1 MKRSRDQ
8 RQRDD
13 RGQVTTALVL
23 IVSTALLSVALLGIV
38 LIGRGVDSKSKAQT
52 AADAAALAGA
62 SVLTD
67 VLPDLVGLLNS
78 VNDNLASHVGCD
90 LGRAEAEDYA
100 AKNGAS
106 LTDYCF
112 DLASGRV
119 SVAVRMNEPVSDDV
133 GPATARA
140 VASTGLD
147 LAGCGFTD
155 PSPSDDPDDPD
166 DPEPT
171 DGPTDGPPPP
181 PPDSSTSLDCGP
193 LQVEFVIDGETGLLH
208 VSHVD
213 LDGLEPSLVE

>member
-1 MKRSRDQ
+1 MDNSRE
-8 RQRDD
+8 RRPRDD

-23 IVSTALLSVALLGIV
+23 VVSASLLSVALLGIV

-67 VLPDLVGLLNS
+67 ALPDLVGLLSS
-78 VNDNLASHVGCD
+78 VDDTLAAHVGCD
-90 LGRAEAEDYA
+90 LGRADAEEYA
-100 AKNGAS
+100 AKNGAT

-119 SVAVRMNEPVSDDV
+119 AVAVRMNEPVSADV
-133 GPATARA
+133 GPATASA

-147 LAGCGFTD
+147 LSGCGFTD
-155 PSPSDDPDDPD
+155 PEPSEDTDG
-166 DPEPT
+166 PEPS

-181 PPDSSTSLDCGP
+181 PPDSGTTLDCGP
-193 LQVEFVIDGETGLLH
+193 LQVEFVIDGETGALH
-208 VSHVD
+208 VSHVE
-213 LDGLEPSLVE
+213 LDGLEPSLIE